1 MRPID
6 VKASTNTDYKV
17 ENNDK
22 DPKFEGRDHMRISK
36 YKKNFCK
43 KFIL

>member
-1 MRPID
+1 MKPID
-6 VKASTNTDYKV
+6 VQTSTNTDYKV
-17 ENNDK
+17 ENDK

-36 YKKNFCK
+36 YKKKFCK